1 MSEDDVVVVEES
13 TDWGSGM
20 RRIVGGGTEAEDLG
34 VRRWRQVEG
43 EGVVTTSKGKINICV
58 VVVSGEEGYLN

>member
-1 MSEDDVVVVEES
+1 MEES

-43 EGVVTTSKGKINICV
+43 EGVVTTSKGKLIYV
-58 VVVSGEEGYLN
+58 L